1 MGRSAAGWE
10 ASSGPQHLHNMP
22 EEEFRTGTKWAAAEI
37 RRVVRGG
44 IWPYPAFLLI
54 VYLATPYSVDH
65 PRFLFWCAAIFV
77 ILGCVRYYF
86 TQERVARDEPWWRK
100 GALGL
105 ATASSAV
112 WGTFVCVTMVFYGLA
127 NSASLII
134 LVCTAG
140 TAAGLT
146 ASYAPHQTLFR
157 WLMAITLI
165 PCALASAYLGHRDG
179 YAIAAASLMFLIF
192 LLGQGGRLN
201 RGYWSAIG
209 NQRLLNSRAL
219 ELQRVNEALE
229 QENTERTHAEI
240 ELQQTAEA
248 LRRNQVELEQRV
260 QERTFELQS
269 AKEAAEAANQAKS
282 EFLANM
288 SHEIRTPMNGVLGM
302 TELALQTDLTAEQR
316 DYIETAKFSAQSLL
330 TVINDVLDF
339 SRIEARKLDL
349 EASEFELRACL
360 ENAVKPIAPMAHDKG
375 LQFFF
380 KVNPDVP
387 DSVIGDPGRIRQIVT
402 NLVHNAIK
410 FTQEG
415 LVSLVVA
422 HAGERAGAFDVHIA
436 VADTGCGIPKER
448 HAAVFE
454 AFTQADGS
462 STRRFGGTGLG
473 LTISSQLVQLMGGR
487 LWVESEPGKGS
498 VFHVQFPLRQR
509 RRASAIEDATAAL
522 AFRA

>member
-1 MGRSAAGWE
+1 MV
-10 ASSGPQHLHNMP
+10 SGPQDPHHRP
-22 EEEFRTGTKWAAAEI
+22 EEEVRTGTKWAAAEI

-44 IWPYPAFLLI
+44 TWPHPAFLLI
-54 VYLATPYSVDH
+54 VYLVTPYPVDH
-65 PRFLFWCAAIFV
+65 PHLLCWCAAIFV
-77 ILGCVRYYF
+77 TLACLRYYL
-86 TQERVARDEPWWRK
+86 TQATVARDEPWWRRC
-100 GALGL
+100 ALGL
-105 ATASSAV
+105 AIASSVV
-112 WGTFVCVTMVFYGLA
+112 WGTFVWETIVFYGLA
-127 NSASLII
+127 SSASLLI
-134 LVCTAG
+134 LICTAG

-146 ASYAPHQTLFR
+146 ASYAPQQTLFR
-157 WLMAITLI
+157 WLMLITLT
-165 PCALASAYLGHRDG
+165 PCALASVCLGHRDG
-179 YAIAAASLMFLIF
+179 YAIAAASLLFLIF
-192 LLGQGGRLN
+192 LLGQGGRIN
-201 RGYWSAIG
+201 RGYWSAVE
-209 NQRLLNSRAL
+209 NQLLLNSRAV

-248 LRRNQVELEQRV
+248 LRRYQVELEQRV
-260 QERTFELQS
+260 QERTAELQS
-269 AKEAAEAANQAKS
+269 AKEAAEAANQAKG

-302 TELALQTDLTAEQR
+302 TELALQTDLTVEQR
-316 DYIETAKFSAQSLL
+316 DYIETAQSSAQSLL
-330 TVINDVLDF
+330 RVINDVLDF
-339 SRIEARKLDL
+339 SKIEARKLDL

-360 ENAVKPIAPMAHDKG
+360 EKTIKPIIPMAHDKG
-375 LQFFF
+375 LQLFF

-387 DSVIGDPGRIRQIVT
+387 DAVIGDPGRIRQIVT

-415 LVSLVVA
+415 MVSVVVT
-422 HAGERAGAFDVHIA
+422 HAGERGCAFDVHIA

-498 VFHVQFPLRQR
+498 VFYVQFPLRQR
-509 RRASAIEDATAAL
+509 RRVSAIEDAAAAL
-522 AFRA
+522 ALHA